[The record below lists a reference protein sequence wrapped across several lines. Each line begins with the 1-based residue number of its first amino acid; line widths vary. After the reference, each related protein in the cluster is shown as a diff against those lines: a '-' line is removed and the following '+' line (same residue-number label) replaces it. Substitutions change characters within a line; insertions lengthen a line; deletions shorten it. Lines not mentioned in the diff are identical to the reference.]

1 MKNLTNEF
9 VGVDVSKKR
18 LDIYIYPTNKS
29 FSVKNCK
36 QGIASF
42 LRRLGE
48 KNVQSIVCESSGGYE
63 HKMLQ
68 QASAEGYS
76 VFRVDPKRV
85 KSFIFSQ
92 GIRAKTDKIDAKM
105 IALFAEKTTTKFKH
119 VNLSS
124 EEEELKELT
133 KRKFDLTQMIAKEK
147 VRVKAPMAHYCK
159 EEISEHILFM
169 KKQREALNDKIS
181 TAIGKNKNWKKK
193 AEIVESMPGIGNGTS
208 AVLISEVPELGK
220 LNGKQISSLIGV
232 APFTKQSGSYEGKAY
247 IGGGR
252 AAPRHAI
259 YMAVLTASCHNPVLK
274 SFYNGLIKR
283 GKPPKV
289 ALVAVMRKIIV
300 ILNAMMRDQQTW
312 RSQAV

>member
-1 MKNLTNEF
+1 METLTKEF

-36 QGIASF
+36 QGITSF
-42 LRRLGE
+42 LRRLDG
-48 KNVQSIVCESSGGYE
+48 KNVQAIVCESSGGYE

-68 QASAEGYS
+68 YASNEGYNAS
-76 VFRVDPKRV
+76 RVDPKRV

-92 GIRAKTDKIDAKM
+92 GVRAKTDKIDAKM
-105 IALFAEKTTTKFKH
+105 IALFAEKITTKFKH

-124 EEEELKELT
+124 EEAKLKELT

-147 VRVKAPMAHYCK
+147 VRLKAPMVNYSK
-159 EEISEHILFM
+159 EEINEHILFM
-169 KKQREALNDKIS
+169 QKQREALDYKIA
-181 TAIGKNKNWKKK
+181 TAIAKNKNWKKK
-193 AEIVESMPGIGNGTS
+193 SEIVESMPGIGNGTS
-208 AVLISEVPELGK
+208 AVLISEVPELGN
-220 LNGKQISSLIGV
+220 LNGKQVSSLIGV

-259 YMAVLTASCHNPVLK
+259 YMAALTASRYNPTLK
-274 SFYNGLIKR
+274 RFYDGLIKR
-283 GKPPKV
+283 GKAPKV

-312 RSQAV
+312 QPRVI